1 MEILSKTFISVVAK
15 SLIFFLNLIISTRLY
30 DMIDI
35 ASSKQYQVAFQMG
48 SVFSKLLI
56 KLQELSKLPKFNAW
70 FVLCSADV
78 EKDIVTSETK
88 FVL

>member
-1 MEILSKTFISVVAK
+1 M
-15 SLIFFLNLIISTRLY
+15 IISTRLY
-30 DMIDI
+30 DMIDS

-48 SVFSKLLI
+48 SVFSKHLI
-56 KLQELSKLPKFNAW
+56 KLQELSKLPKLNAW

>member
-1 MEILSKTFISVVAK
+1 M
-15 SLIFFLNLIISTRLY
+15 IISTRLY
-30 DMIDI
+30 DMIDS

-48 SVFSKLLI
+48 SVFSKLI